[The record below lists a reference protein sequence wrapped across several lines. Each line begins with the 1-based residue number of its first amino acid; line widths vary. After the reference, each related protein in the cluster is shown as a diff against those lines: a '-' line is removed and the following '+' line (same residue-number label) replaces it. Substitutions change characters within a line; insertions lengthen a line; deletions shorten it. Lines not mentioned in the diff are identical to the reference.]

1 MAVNRKTFLAVL
13 ALVVIALIG
22 GGYYYWQHHGHDHA
36 AEKAT
41 TGKSEAAKVQYTC
54 PMHPFILKEQPGT
67 CPICAMELVKKVAGA
82 EMSGAD
88 KARLGEVAL
97 SPAQNLM
104 ANVAILA
111 AARKNLVKEINAVG
125 LVTYDQSRQAKVT
138 AWVAGRLDRLL
149 VTTVGEMV
157 AKGKPVAEIYS
168 PELVAAQQEYLLAV
182 KSRDQLKHSVV
193 HSIAQG
199 GEGLVASSRQRL
211 QLLGVTEEQIAG
223 LEKDGKPNIRL
234 SIYTPI
240 SGVVIEKLVQ
250 QGQYVSV
257 GDPLFNVADLSR
269 VWVELDLFESDLGVV
284 RVGQTV
290 EIMPQSYPGQRF
302 SGRVAFINPFL
313 DAKTRTVKVRVELA
327 NPQLQL
333 KPEMFVGAKLRVP
346 LGNSVVVPTSALMD
360 TGKRQVVW
368 VQVKPGHYAPRE
380 VKAGERV
387 GEQVQILVGLKAGE
401 IVAVSGGYLID
412 SEAQLSGGS
421 GTDHSQH
428 TAPLQAPGV
437 PLPAPPPAPDKGHE
451 GHTAPAS
458 PAKKPLNMD
467 DMKM

>member
-1 MAVNRKTFLAVL
+1 MAVTRTISLTVL
-13 ALVVIALIG
+13 GLVIIALVG
-22 GGYYYWQHHGHDHA
+22 GGYYYWQHHSHDHA
-36 AEKAT
+36 AEKT
-41 TGKSEAAKVQYTC
+41 TAGNTAAANVQYTC
-54 PMHPFILKEQPGT
+54 PMHPFIIKDQPGT
-67 CPICAMELVKKVAGA
+67 CPICNMELVKKVAGA

-88 KARLGEVAL
+88 KARIGEVAL

-104 ANVAILA
+104 ANVATLI
-111 AARKNLVKEINAVG
+111 AARRNLVKEVNAVG

-149 VTTVGEMV
+149 VTTVGEQV

-182 KSRDQLKHSVV
+182 KSREQLKHSVIN
-193 HSIAQG
+193 SIAQG

-211 QLLGVTEEQIAG
+211 QLLGVTDEQIVG
-223 LEKDGKPNIRL
+223 LETAGKPNIRL

-250 QGQYVSV
+250 QGQYVNA

-269 VWVELDLFESDLGVV
+269 VWVELDLYESDLGVV
-284 RVGQTV
+284 RIGQAV

-302 SGRVAFINPFL
+302 NGRVAFINPFL

-327 NPQLQL
+327 NPQLLL

-346 LGNSVVVPTSALMD
+346 LGSSVAVPSSALMD

-368 VQVKPGHYAPRE
+368 VQIQPGHFAPRE

-387 GEQVQILVGLKAGE
+387 GDQVQILSGLKAGE
-401 IVAVSGGYLID
+401 IIAASGGYLID
-412 SEAQLSGGS
+412 SEAQLSSGA

-428 TAPLQAPGV
+428 TAPLQAPSV
-437 PLPAPPPAPDKGHE
+437 PLPAPPPAPEKGLE
-451 GHTAPAS
+451 GHPPG